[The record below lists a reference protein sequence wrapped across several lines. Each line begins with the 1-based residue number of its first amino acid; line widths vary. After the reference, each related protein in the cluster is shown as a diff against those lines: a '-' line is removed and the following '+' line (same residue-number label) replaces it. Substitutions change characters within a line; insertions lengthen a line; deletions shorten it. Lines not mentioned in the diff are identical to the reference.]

1 MRAYECLVVLKPDQ
15 EEEVLNGTVE
25 RLSAVVTGQGG
36 TLSEVNRWGKRRLA
50 YEIGGFREGYY
61 LLLKFQGEAGVPAEL
76 ERVLKLS
83 EDVLRHLVVREGE

>member
-1 MRAYECLVVLKPDQ
+1 VVVLKPDQ